1 MGTTIAAYPHSYGR
15 RCIYTSERNFT
26 ADNVK
31 QIVDR
36 AMSVHLSN
44 VADIQRLFNYYRGR
58 MDILDRTKE
67 VRPEICNKVVI
78 NHAAEITNFKV
89 GFTFGEPVQY
99 VYRGK
104 DTQNSEKNRA
114 DDDNIAALNK
124 LMYKLSKASKDRELA
139 QWLYI
144 CGVAQRITLYDGEEL
159 HTYVCDP
166 RCTFTIRANDFTN
179 RVLLS
184 VIYSTDDMTDDINV
198 VPKKRYTIYSDTMCW
213 QFEDSKLIGTKQIGF
228 NPVVE
233 YWANPTRQGC
243 FETVIEIID
252 ELNNIASN
260 RADGIE
266 QQIQSLTWFNNI
278 EIDENQFA
286 ELAAKG
292 GICTKSAPNMPAN
305 IQMLQNT
312 LDQSQSQTYADDLY
326 QKMLQ
331 IAAVPDRKAS
341 AGGNTGQALI
351 IGEGWTQ
358 AEAAAKS
365 FEQSFDESEKIFVE
379 NLLKVIKNVRTSS
392 TEPAH
397 FANLSVDDIDIKFTR
412 NKTDNLLT
420 KTQGLQ
426 NQLEA
431 GIHPRIAIEAC
442 GLYSDPQQVY
452 VESLEYLE
460 KWKQQVEHGGGEI
473 NTAESSGSLNGEFDE
488 IFKRI
493 SSERVGNGAESE

>member
-1 MGTTIAAYPHSYGR
+1 MTGNNKTAFPRSYGR
-15 RCIYTSERNFT
+15 QCIFTSERNFT
-26 ADNVK
+26 NENVK

-44 VADIQRLFNYYRGR
+44 VYDIQRLYNYYRGR
-58 MDILDRTKE
+58 MDILDRVKE
-67 VRPEICNKVVI
+67 IRPEICNKVVI

-104 DTQNSEKNRA
+104 DTIDDTANAA
-114 DDDNIAALNK
+114 DDNSIAALNK
-124 LMYKLSKASKDRELA
+124 LMYKMSKSGRDRELA

-144 CGVAQRITLYDGEEL
+144 CGVAQRITLYNDKKLE
-159 HTYVCDP
+159 TYVCDP
-166 RCTFTIRANDFTN
+166 RNTFTIRANDFSR

-184 VIYSTDDMTDDINV
+184 VIYSYDDMPENV
-198 VPKKRYTIYSDTMCW
+198 TELPKKHMTVYSDTHYW
-213 QFEDSKLIGTKQIGF
+213 QFEDDKIIKSGDISY

-243 FETVIEIID
+243 FETVMEIID
-252 ELNNIASN
+252 ELNNIESN

-266 QQIQSLTWFNNI
+266 QQVQSLIWFNNVEI
-278 EIDENQFA
+278 EEEQFN
-286 ELAAKG
+286 ELSQKG
-292 GICTKSAPNMPAN
+292 GICTKSSPNMPAN
-305 IQMLQNT
+305 IQMLQSV
-312 LDQSQSQTYADDLY
+312 LDQQQSQIYADDLY

-365 FEQSFDESEKIFVE
+365 FEQSFDESEKLFIENVLRIIKTVETTSTKPEDFV
-379 NLLKVIKNVRTSS
+379 
-392 TEPAH
+392 
-397 FANLSVDDIDIKFTR
+397 NLSADDIDIKFTR

-431 GIHPRIAIEAC
+431 GIHPRIAIENC

-452 VESLEYLE
+452 VESEEYLA
-460 KWKQQVEHGGGEI
+460 KWKQQDDMNG
-473 NTAESSGSLNGEFDE
+473 AEETPADVPDGNDEFDE
-488 IFKRI
+488 IFKRLT
-493 SSERVGNGAESE
+493 GGAEDGTKSE

>member
-1 MGTTIAAYPHSYGR
+1 MNNYGR
-15 RCIYTSERNFT
+15 QVIYTSERSFT
-26 ADNVK
+26 DKNILD
-31 QIVDR
+31 IVSR
-36 AMSVHLSN
+36 AMSVHNQN
-44 VADIQRLFNYYRGR
+44 VCDIQRLFDYYRGK
-58 MDILDRTKE
+58 MDILKREKE
-67 VRPEICNKVVI
+67 VRSEIKNMVVI

-104 DTQNSEKNRA
+104 DTLSGSMNQQ
-114 DDDNIAALNK
+114 DDESIAALNK
-124 LMYKLSKASKDRELA
+124 LMYRMGKSSKDRELA

-144 CGVAQRITLYDGEEL
+144 CGVAQRITLYNGSEL
-159 HTYVCDP
+159 ETYVCDP
-166 RCTFTIRANDFTN
+166 RCTFTIRADDFSR

-184 VIYSTDDMTDDINV
+184 VVLSEERLPDGAKIGDDYKRRMTV
-198 VPKKRYTIYSDTMCW
+198 YSDNHYW
-213 QFEDSKLIGTKQIGF
+213 RIEDDRIVESASCIG

-243 FETVIEIID
+243 FETVMEIID
-252 ELNNIASN
+252 ALNSIASN

-266 QQIQSLTWFNNI
+266 QQIQSLTWFNNV
-278 EIDENQFA
+278 EIDEEKFKQLR
-286 ELAAKG
+286 EMG
-292 GICTKSAPNMPAN
+292 GICTKSAPNMPAS
-305 IQMLQNT
+305 IQMLQNI
-312 LDQSQSQTYADDLY
+312 LDQTQSQVFADDLY

-365 FEQSFDESEKIFVE
+365 FEQSFDESEKLFLANILRTV
-379 NLLKVIKNVRTSS
+379 KTVRTSS
-392 TEPAH
+392 TSPAD
-397 FANLSVDDIDIKFTR
+397 FRNLDVDDIDIKFTR

-431 GIHPRIAIEAC
+431 GIHPRIAIENC

-452 VESLEYLE
+452 MESAEYLE
-460 KWKQQVEHGGGEI
+460 KWKVQGEQDKAAVQ
-473 NTAESSGSLNGEFDE
+473 NTAASGNAQDEFNE
-488 IFKRI
+488 IFTRLT
-493 SSERVGNGAESE
+493 GGASDGQSA

>member
-1 MGTTIAAYPHSYGR
+1 MTENNNYGR

-26 ADNVK
+26 AENVK

-36 AMSVHLSN
+36 AMSVHSMN
-44 VADIQRLFNYYRGR
+44 VCDIQRLYNYYRGR
-58 MDILDRTKE
+58 MDILDRKKE
-67 VRPEICNKVVI
+67 VRPEICNKVVV
-78 NHAAEITNFKV
+78 NHAAEIANFKI

-104 DTQNSEKNRA
+104 DTKNSEMNRA

-124 LMYKLSKASKDRELA
+124 LMYKMGKSSKDRELA

-144 CGVAQRITLYDGEEL
+144 CGIAQRITLYEGTEL

-166 RCTFTIRANDFTN
+166 RCTFTIRANNFTN

-184 VIYSTDDMTDDINV
+184 VVYSTDDLLDDV
-198 VPKKRYTIYSDTMCW
+198 VSSVPKKKYTIYSDDRCW
-213 QFEDSKLIGTKQIGF
+213 KFEDNVLVSETSIAF
-228 NPVVE
+228 NPITE

-243 FETVIEIID
+243 FETVLGIID

-278 EIDENQFA
+278 EIDEEQFA
-286 ELAAKG
+286 ALSAKG

-379 NLLKVIKNVRTSS
+379 NVLKIIKTVKTTSTS
-392 TEPAH
+392 PEDFT
-397 FANLSVDDIDIKFTR
+397 NLTADDVDIKFTR

-452 VESLEYLE
+452 VESAEYLE
-460 KWKQQVEHGGGEI
+460 KWKQQGEQDKAAVM
-473 NTAESSGSLNGEFDE
+473 NSADTNAPDEFDE
-488 IFKRI
+488 LFKKLTK
-493 SSERVGNGAESE
+493 GGAEDGAST

>member
-1 MGTTIAAYPHSYGR
+1 MNNNYGR
-15 RCIYTSERNFT
+15 RCIYTSERIFT
-26 ADNVK
+26 TENVK
-31 QIVDR
+31 KIVDR
-36 AMSVHLSN
+36 AMSVHNAN
-44 VADIQRLFNYYRGR
+44 VCDIQRLFNYYRGH
-58 MDILDRTKE
+58 MDILDRVKE

-104 DTQNSEKNRA
+104 DTVNDAENRA
-114 DDDNIAALNK
+114 DDDSIAALNK
-124 LMYKLSKASKDRELA
+124 LMYRLGKSSKDRELA
-139 QWLYI
+139 QWLFI
-144 CGVAQRITLYDGEEL
+144 CGVAQRITLYDGKDIN
-159 HTYVCDP
+159 TYVCDP
-166 RCTFTIRANDFTN
+166 RSTFTIRANDYSR

-184 VIYSTDDMTDDINV
+184 VVLSSDDVLEDINV
-198 VPKKRYTIYSDTMCW
+198 TPKMKYAIYSDNHFW
-213 QFEDSKLIGTKQIGF
+213 RFEDNVCVEEKAITQ

-260 RADGIE
+260 RADDIE
-266 QQIQSLTWFNNI
+266 QNVQSLTWFNNV
-278 EIDENQFA
+278 EIDDKQFS
-286 ELAAKG
+286 ELSQKG
-292 GICTKSAPNMPAN
+292 GICTKSSPNLPAS
-305 IQMLQNT
+305 IQLLQNT
-312 LDQSQSQTYADDLY
+312 LDQSQSQVYVDDLY

-358 AEAAAKS
+358 AESAAKS
-365 FEQSFDESEKIFVE
+365 FEQSFDESEKLFVD
-379 NLLKVIKNVRTSS
+379 NVLAIIKTVNTATTSPGFFS
-392 TEPAH
+392 
-397 FANLSVDDIDIKFTR
+397 NLSVDDVDIKFTR

-452 VESLEYLE
+452 MDSEEYLA
-460 KWKQQVEHGGGEI
+460 KWKQQGEQDKQAVM
-473 NTAESSGSLNGEFDE
+473 NAADNPGAADEFDE
-488 IFKRI
+488 IFRKLTGG
-493 SSERVGNGAESE
+493 EDNGTESA